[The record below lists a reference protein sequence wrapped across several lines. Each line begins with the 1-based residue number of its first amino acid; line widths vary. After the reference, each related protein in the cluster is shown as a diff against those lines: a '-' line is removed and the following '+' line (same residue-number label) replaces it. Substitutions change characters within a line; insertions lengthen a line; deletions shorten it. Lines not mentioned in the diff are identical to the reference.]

1 MVTSDLLQATQ
12 QQQDERGLLLNLL
25 FSYKRELIIEHI
37 RRRDIRISRS
47 ISVADLRTRIE
58 MLLDSQ
64 ELTVNDLAQILNH
77 IEGWGRQQI
86 YLYQYIGGQHLKAQ
100 WLNPV
105 WVENHFRQLNK
116 SEIYN
121 NTRPI
126 VLPDS
131 PTLVSVEHDTD
142 RHRIRFIWVEKRTR
156 LERDEESDPPP
167 DRFRVG
173 EASSLERVVY
183 QAYRE
188 ITVRG
193 LMFFDWDIENDD
205 AMLMIHKLTGTD
217 YAQVRDARLSELK
230 EILLSQD
237 FRLLPVSSIVTQLH
251 HSDEVVRRELTFQ
264 TVNNEGRLSVASGR
278 PQEDVFADTVLEQAR
293 SQIIDNVTGLSGSL
307 RWKTENNKHIALEL
321 YGKIADDQ
329 RIGIAAQELE
339 EDIRYVLR
347 RIRTYCT

>member
-1 MVTSDLLQATQ
+1 MATSDLTQAV
-12 QQQDERGLLLNLL
+12 QQQDERSLLLNLL
-25 FSYKRELIIEHI
+25 FSYKRELIVEHI

-47 ISVADLRTRIE
+47 ISVAELRTRIE
-58 MLLDSQ
+58 ELLDSQ
-64 ELTVNDLAQILNH
+64 ELSVSDLAQILNH

-86 YLYQYIGGQHLKAQ
+86 YLYQCRGGQHLKAQ
-100 WLNPV
+100 WMDPV
-105 WVENHFRQLNK
+105 WVENHFQQLNK

-131 PTLVSVEHDTD
+131 PTLVSVEHNTD

-156 LERDEESDPPP
+156 LERDAESDPPP
-167 DRFRVG
+167 ARFRIG
-173 EASSLERVVY
+173 EDSSLERIIY

-193 LMFFDWDIENDD
+193 IILFDWDIENDE
-205 AMLMIHKLTGTD
+205 AMVMIHKLTGTD
-217 YAQVRDARLSELK
+217 YAQVRNTRLSELE
-230 EILLSQD
+230 EILPIQD
-237 FRLLPVSSIVTQLH
+237 FRLLPVSSIVTRLQ

-264 TVNNEGRLSVASGR
+264 TLNNEGKLSVSSGN
-278 PQEDVFADTVLEQAR
+278 QDDVFADQVLEQAR
-293 SQIIDNVTGLSGSL
+293 TQIIDSVTGLSGSL
-307 RWKTENNKHIALEL
+307 RWKTENNKQIALEL
-321 YGKIADDQ
+321 YGKVADDQ